1 MRGEGRGAECSPPT
15 HTAAAPECWGRA
27 EPRSPRLC
35 FWRAGERSGRVGK
48 WRGCFGFGFG
58 AGKPG
63 SQLAKPCGRGRS
75 PGAGAARPV
84 HPPGGAQSPPS
95 PTFPAGPSMNQ
106 TAGVTNNVRCSG
118 GKGPKVRP
126 INCPVPPR
134 LLPGSSPDPKPVA
147 LEQLSP
153 PRSSIPPVLHFANLS
168 IHPSLATPSSGLTA
182 GFTPFRLRLRE
193 VPKRACRE
201 RGCCGLVAS
210 VLDRSWLALLLLR
223 G

>member
-1 MRGEGRGAECSPPT
+1 MRGAELSVPPP
-15 HTAAAPECWGRA
+15 HAAAAPECWGRA

-48 WRGCFGFGFG
+48 WGGCFGFGFG

-134 LLPGSSPDPKPVA
+134 LFPGSSPDPKPVA

-153 PRSSIPPVLHFANLS
+153 PRGSIPPVLHFANLS

-193 VPKRACRE
+193 VPKRGCRE

-210 VLDRSWLALLLLR
+210 VLDRSRLALLLLR

>member
-1 MRGEGRGAECSPPT
+1 MRGEGRGAERSPPHT
-15 HTAAAPECWGRA
+15 HRGGPGVLGAGRA
-27 EPRSPRLC
+27 ALASPLLLEGGGKKRPG
-35 FWRAGERSGRVGK
+35 GEVG
-48 WRGCFGFGFG
+48 GCFGFGFG

-153 PRSSIPPVLHFANLS
+153 PRGSIPPVLHFANLS

-193 VPKRACRE
+193 VPKRGCRE

-210 VLDRSWLALLLLR
+210 VLDRSRLALLLLR